1 VVREMTV
8 EEYDTLDGWLTRY
21 ESEVKKSEASRG

>member
-21 ESEVKKSEASRG
+21 ESEVKKMGADRG